1 MDGLPRCLLILSL
14 YTVNMYIMQGL
25 PTPRMAKPKSLLKGT
40 TWCHYQD
47 RKPFGAPL
55 EGSGTVIQ
63 VVEATLTCQFI
74 YKSCF

>member
-14 YTVNMYIMQGL
+14 YTVNMYIMHGL

-63 VVEATLTCQFI
+63 VWRRPSLVNSF